1 MVVTNNDITQKNY
14 KKLSIQVSLSGLSFC
29 VFDLLS
35 NTVQSVQS
43 VVFPKNSIIEESLWK
58 VFIDY
63 PILTQPFDE
72 VIVLH
77 DNNLNSFVPNSL
89 FDEKFIGSYLQYNVK
104 VFETD
109 FFTFDSLQ
117 THDMSNVYV
126 PYVNINNFLLDHYNT
141 FNYKHKNSILVERL
155 LKINRNSQEKEVYF
169 HFQSICFEIIVVKGN
184 KLIFFNSFEY
194 NTPEDFIYYILFT
207 FEQLQLNPETISVKI
222 LGTISKD
229 SDYFTI
235 AYKYIRN
242 CDLFDSLIL
251 LNSFGRT
258 DEEIR
263 SHFTLFHS

>member
-43 VVFPKNSIIEESLWK
+43 VVFQKNSIIEEALWK

-63 PILTQPFDE
+63 PILTQSYDE

-77 DNNLNSFVPNSL
+77 DNNLNTFVPVSL
-89 FDEKFIGSYLQYNVK
+89 FDEKYLGSYLQYNVK

-109 FFTFDSLQ
+109 FFSFDTLP
-117 THDMSNVYV
+117 TNEMNNVYV
-126 PYVNINNFLLDHYNT
+126 PYVNVNNFLLDQYST
-141 FNYKHKNSILVERL
+141 FTYKHKNSVLVERL
-155 LKINRNSQEKEVYF
+155 LKLNSSSQEKEVYV
-169 HFQSICFEIIVVKGN
+169 HFQSNYFEIIVIKGN

-194 NTPEDFIYYILFT
+194 SSTEDFIYYILFT
-207 FEQLQLNPETISVKI
+207 FEQLQLNPESISVKV

-229 SDYFTI
+229 SEHFAI

-242 CDLFDSLIL
+242 CSLFDSFIL
-251 LNSFGRT
+251 PSTFGKT
-258 DEEIR
+258 EEEIR
-263 SHFTLFHS
+263 NHFILFHS